1 MLCPQI
7 KVVNIA
13 SKTCS
18 TLAGVGKATLSDGGF
33 NEAAFSEP
41 GGLCLSGDHLYVA
54 DTNNNC
60 VRIMDLQTKSVIVV
74 SLINPTTVE
83 PM

>member
-1 MLCPQI
+1 VLCPQI
-7 KVVNIA
+7 KVVNIV

-41 GGLCLSGDHLYVA
+41 GGLCLSGEHLYVT
-54 DTNNNC
+54 DTNNHC
-60 VRIMDLQTKSVIVV
+60 VRIMDLQTKSVSVV
-74 SLINPTTVE
+74 S
-83 PM
+83 